1 LRFAVINI
9 RANAGAAM
17 NNVIQFPTQSR
28 KASTA
33 CEARPSRPKDL
44 QIASGERIH
53 LLSILAHRSDGATEH
68 ELVTHDV
75 RGGIIYEAVLLNL
88 VRVKEESAF
97 GQTAYR
103 FEILP
108 AGIQLLG
115 VCKNDRSNTR

>member
-1 LRFAVINI
+1 LAVIDI

-28 KASTA
+28 KARTA
-33 CEARPSRPKDL
+33 CEARPSRPQDL

-53 LLSILAHRSDGATEH
+53 LLSILAHRPNGATEH
-68 ELVTHDV
+68 ELVAHDV
-75 RGGIIYEAVLLNL
+75 RGGRIYEAVLLNL
-88 VRVKEESAF
+88 VRVKEECAF

-108 AGIQLLG
+108 AGIQLLN
-115 VCKNDRSNTR
+115 VQK

>member
-1 LRFAVINI
+1 
-9 RANAGAAM
+9 M